1 MRWASGRR
9 AAFASA
15 FTSSLAFARPALA
28 HAGQPPA
35 PHDLWYSWSLEP
47 WVTGP
52 LVLTALLYAIGARR
66 LARRTRPGRGL
77 PRWRLLAFASGM
89 LLMAIALVSPLDAL
103 GSALFAAHMAQH
115 EVMIV
120 LAAPLLILGTPV
132 VPMLWALPIGWRR
145 RLGAWSRR
153 YLRRGWRFA
162 TRPEVAFVLHLL
174 AVVVWHVPALY
185 QATLGSDV
193 IHALQHASFVGTALL
208 FWWSM
213 LGGGAHQRARYGA
226 AVLCLFG
233 TALYGSALGALLTFA
248 SAPWYPAY
256 GSWPLVWGLTP
267 LEDQQLGGLIM
278 WIPAGV
284 VHLPTALVFVA
295 LWARLFGVGNRE
307 LEIGNR
313 EMGNGKRETQTER
326 ERGKGKRETSPIALD
341 G

>member
-1 MRWASGRR
+1 MTRPAGPF
-9 AAFASA
+9 AATAGA
-15 FTSSLAFARPALA
+15 LAVFLAAPPPALA

-35 PHDLWYSWSLEP
+35 PHDIWYSWSLEP
-47 WVTGP
+47 WVVAP
-52 LVLTALLYAIGARR
+52 LVLTTLLYTVGARR

-77 PRWRLLAFASGM
+77 ARWRVLSFAAGM
-89 LLMAIALVSPLDAL
+89 LLMVIALVSPLDPL

-115 EVMIV
+115 EIMIV
-120 LAAPLLILGTPV
+120 LAAPLLILGTPM

-153 YLRRGWRFA
+153 YLRRGWRVA
-162 TRPEVAFVLHLL
+162 TRPAVAFVLHLL
-174 AVVVWHVPALY
+174 AVIIWHLPALY
-185 QATLGSDV
+185 QATLRSDF

-213 LGGGAHQRARYGA
+213 LAGGVHGRARYGA

-248 SAPWYPAY
+248 GKPWYPAY

-278 WIPAGV
+278 WIPAGM

-295 LWARLFGVGNRE
+295 LWARLFEVGNRQS
-307 LEIGNR
+307 EIGSR
-313 EMGNGKRETQTER
+313 GMGNGNWKTGDTKRDSTDE
-326 ERGKGKRETSPIALD
+326 GKTSAIALNS
-341 G
+341 